1 MRAGSCSLSRRSS
14 SRRSCSTWSSSGF
27 TGLVST
33 PRADMGCTSVLGA
46 GAGSGGSAA
55 QLLGCRPLLPLLRA
69 LWNFRMEVRRVGWA
83 GSRFCLRLHGDG
95 VVRRLGWSPGWH
107 TSWSSWLSSHEV
119 SRYCDMRESML
130 ARASGGLV
138 GAAGAG
144 ARVVV
149 SMRFARGVTEHP
161 AGGEADP

>member
-1 MRAGSCSLSRRSS
+1 M
-14 SRRSCSTWSSSGF
+14 
-27 TGLVST
+27 
-33 PRADMGCTSVLGA
+33 
-46 GAGSGGSAA
+46 
-55 QLLGCRPLLPLLRA
+55 LPLLRA

-107 TSWSSWLSSHEV
+107 TSWSSLLSSHGA

-130 ARASGGLV
+130 TRASGGLA
-138 GAAGAG
+138 GATGAG
-144 ARVVV
+144 ARVLV
-149 SMRFARGVTEHP
+149 SMGFARGVTEHP